1 VFFVIFV
8 VIFKMR
14 IGQRP
19 RIWMV
24 LMAEEPHIRK
34 WLTNPNTGLVVR
46 TMLACVFIYASLDK
60 INRPDLFAEA
70 VYNYR
75 LLPDAAVNLVAVW
88 LPWLELGSGVL
99 LLLGM
104 WVRGS
109 ILVVN
114 CLMAVF
120 VAALGINVARGLD
133 ISCGCF
139 TVESTNPLTIL
150 TLFRD
155 SLFLLVALYLFWF
168 YQIRG
173 VEMRLSLLQILR
185 RT

>member
-1 VFFVIFV
+1 
-8 VIFKMR
+8 MNEDR
-14 IGQRP
+14 HTG
-19 RIWMV
+19 
-24 LMAEEPHIRK
+24 H
-34 WLTNPNTGLVVR
+34 WLTHPNTALVAR
-46 TMLACVFIYASLDK
+46 TILACVFIYASLDK

-75 LLPDAAVNLVAVW
+75 LLPDAAVNLVALW
-88 LPWLELGSGVL
+88 LPWLELASGVL
-99 LLLGM
+99 LLLGT
-104 WVRGS
+104 WIRGS
-109 ILVVN
+109 ILVLN

-120 VAALGINVARGLD
+120 LAALGINVARGLD

-173 VEMRLSLLQILR
+173 AETRLSLLQLFR
-185 RT
+185 RN

>member
-1 VFFVIFV
+1 
-8 VIFKMR
+8 
-14 IGQRP
+14 
-19 RIWMV
+19 
-24 LMAEEPHIRK
+24 MAAERHIRT
-34 WLTNPNTGLVVR
+34 WLTHPNTALVAR
-46 TMLACVFIYASLDK
+46 TVLACIFIYASVDK
-60 INRPDLFAEA
+60 INRPYLFAEA

-75 LLPDAAVNLVAVW
+75 LLPDAAVNLVAIW

-99 LLLGM
+99 LLLGT

-109 ILVVN
+109 TLVLS

-155 SLFLLVALYLFWF
+155 SFFLLVALYLFWF

-173 VEMRLSLLQILR
+173 GETRLSLLHILR
-185 RT
+185 RN